1 MPETLTVKLDRP
13 VESAGILHDHQGDV
27 ASSSAG
33 AMNPASDAERIRL
46 MEDLQTQKNL
56 CGEVFRALESV
67 AGKLT
72 RFYDEAVAG
81 HKAEIAGLSVEI
93 ARKIL
98 ARKVADG
105 DYEIEAIV
113 RESLENAPGHEDI
126 AIRVNPEDLAACQ
139 KVWCEEGGGS
149 PAGVKFV
156 ADQDIGRAEC
166 VLESPKGVVKS
177 LIEENLEQIGKALNK
192 VE

>member
-1 MPETLTVKLDRP
+1 MPDTLTVNLDRP
-13 VESAGILHDHQGDV
+13 VESAGILHDHQVDV
-27 ASSSAG
+27 ASSATG
-33 AMNPASDAERIRL
+33 AMNPADDAERIRL
-46 MEDLQTQKNL
+46 MEDLQAQKNL
-56 CGEVFRALESV
+56 CSEVCRMLEGV
-67 AGKLT
+67 AGKLN

-98 ARKVADG
+98 TQKVSDG

-113 RESLENAPGHEDI
+113 RETLENAPAHKDI
-126 AIRVNPEDLAACQ
+126 VIRVNPEDLAACQ
-139 KVWCEEGGGS
+139 KVWGDEGNGA
-149 PAGVKFV
+149 PADVKFV

-177 LIEENLEQIGKALNK
+177 LIEENLEQISKALK
-192 VE
+192 KAE

>member
-1 MPETLTVKLDRP
+1 MPGTFTVNLDRS
-13 VESAGILHDHQGDV
+13 VESAGILHDYHVDV
-27 ASSSAG
+27 ASSIAG
-33 AMNPASDAERIRL
+33 AMNPAGDAERIRL

-56 CGEVFRALESV
+56 CGEVCRMLEGV
-67 AGKLT
+67 AGKLN

-98 ARKVADG
+98 SRKVSDG

-113 RESLENAPGHEDI
+113 REALENAPAHEDI
-126 AIRVNPEDLAACQ
+126 VIHVNPQDLAACQ
-139 KVWCEEGGGS
+139 KAWRDEGSGA

-156 ADQDIGRAEC
+156 ADQNIERAEC
-166 VLESPKGVVKS
+166 VLKSPKGVIKS
-177 LIEENLEQIGKALNK
+177 LIEEHLEQISKALK
-192 VE
+192 KAE

>member
-1 MPETLTVKLDRP
+1 MPDTLTVNLDRP
-13 VESAGILHDHQGDV
+13 VESAVILQDHPVDA
-27 ASSSAG
+27 ASSRAG

-56 CGEVFRALESV
+56 CGEVCRMLEGV
-67 AGKLT
+67 ASKLN
-72 RFYDEAVAG
+72 RFYNEAVAG

-98 ARKVADG
+98 TQKVADG

-113 RESLENAPGHEDI
+113 RETLENTPAYEDI
-126 AIRVNPEDLAACQ
+126 VIRVNPDDLAACQ
-139 KVWCEEGGGS
+139 KVWRDEGNGA
-149 PAGVKFV
+149 PADVKFV

-166 VLESPKGVVKS
+166 VLESPKGVIKS

-192 VE
+192 AE

>member
-1 MPETLTVKLDRP
+1 MPGTFTVNLDRP
-13 VESAGILHDHQGDV
+13 VKSAGILHDYPVDV
-27 ASSSAG
+27 ASSTAG
-33 AMNPASDAERIRL
+33 AMNPADDAGRIRL
-46 MEDLQTQKNL
+46 MEDLQTEKNL
-56 CGEVFRALESV
+56 CVEVCRMLEGV
-67 AGKLT
+67 AGKLN

-98 ARKVADG
+98 TRKISDG

-113 RESLENAPGHEDI
+113 REALENAPAHEDI
-126 AIRVNPEDLAACQ
+126 VMRVNSQDLAACQ
-139 KVWCEEGGGS
+139 KVWGDDGSGS

-156 ADQDIGRAEC
+156 AGQDIGRAEC
-166 VLESPKGVVKS
+166 VLESPKGVIKS
-177 LIEENLEQIGKALNK
+177 LIEENLEQISKALKK